1 MTAHEAIIEY
11 VAAAFPTAQVLVS
24 SSEESAVVQLFSVI
38 EGNVERQ
45 LEIAQAVWDD
55 FKGPTVVSVLRTNRV
70 AETMRDQPGR
80 RVVLTLDRCAELIV
94 EITPLGPA

>member
-1 MTAHEAIIEY
+1 MTAREAVVEY
-11 VAAAFPTAQVLVS
+11 LAAAFPTARVLTS
-24 SSEESAVVQLFSVI
+24 SSEASAVAPVFPVI

-55 FKGPTVVSVLRTNRV
+55 GKGSSVVNVLRTNRV

-80 RVVLTLDRCAELIV
+80 RVVLARDRCAELIV
-94 EITPLGPA
+94 EITSLAPA